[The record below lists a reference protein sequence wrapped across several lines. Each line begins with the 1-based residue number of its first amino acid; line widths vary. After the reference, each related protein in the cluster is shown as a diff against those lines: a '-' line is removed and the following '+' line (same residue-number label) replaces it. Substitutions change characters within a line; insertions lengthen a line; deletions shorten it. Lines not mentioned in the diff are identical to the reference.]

1 MQENFDKLYRAFINS
16 TGVFTDT
23 RKPLDQGVFFA
34 LSGPNFNGNQ
44 YAEVALRSGASIAV
58 VDDEEYV
65 QENCILVEDSLETL
79 QELANHHRNQF
90 DIPVFALTGSNG
102 KTTTKELISA
112 VLSSHY
118 NIISTSGNF
127 NNHIG
132 VPLTLLRIKPE
143 TEIAV
148 IEMGANHVGEIG
160 ALCKIADPTH
170 GLITN
175 IGKAHLEGFG
185 SYEGILRGK
194 SELYDHLRKKGGQ
207 VFINSSDPVLSNM
220 GKRFEA
226 PLYFPNKGDF
236 YHCEMIKSEPFV
248 SIRTDGREIDT
259 QLIGAYNFTNAAA
272 ALCLGKYFQV
282 PVTSAEIAVRDY
294 VPEMNR
300 SQVITKGSNTIILDA
315 YNANP
320 DSMKAALD
328 NLKAT
333 DSEQKIVILGDML
346 ELGESTQSEHEELG
360 RQVVAIGPKQA
371 LFCGELV
378 KYASEV
384 VPGSKHFPTKGELTN
399 YLKDQSITDSTILIK
414 ASRGIG
420 LETIMDV
427 F

>member
-132 VPLTLLRIKPE
+132 VPLTLFRIKPE
-143 TEIAV
+143 TDIAV

-194 SELYDHLRKKGGQ
+194 SELYDHLRKPGGQ
-207 VFINSSDPVLSNM
+207 VFINSSDPVLINM
-220 GKRFEA
+220 GKRF
-226 PLYFPNKGDF
+226 
-236 YHCEMIKSEPFV
+236 
-248 SIRTDGREIDT
+248 
-259 QLIGAYNFTNAAA
+259 
-272 ALCLGKYFQV
+272 
-282 PVTSAEIAVRDY
+282 
-294 VPEMNR
+294 
-300 SQVITKGSNTIILDA
+300 
-315 YNANP
+315 
-320 DSMKAALD
+320 
-328 NLKAT
+328 
-333 DSEQKIVILGDML
+333 
-346 ELGESTQSEHEELG
+346 
-360 RQVVAIGPKQA
+360 
-371 LFCGELV
+371 
-378 KYASEV
+378 
-384 VPGSKHFPTKGELTN
+384 
-399 YLKDQSITDSTILIK
+399 
-414 ASRGIG
+414 
-420 LETIMDV
+420 
-427 F
+427 